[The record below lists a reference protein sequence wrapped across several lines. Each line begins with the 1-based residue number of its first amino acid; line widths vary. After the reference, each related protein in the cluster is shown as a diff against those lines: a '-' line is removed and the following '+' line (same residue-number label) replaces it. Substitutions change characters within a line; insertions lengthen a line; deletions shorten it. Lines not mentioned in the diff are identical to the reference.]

1 MSQVT
6 RSEGAK
12 DYITVVIGKQLF
24 GIAVTDV
31 QDVFTPQ
38 SITCVP
44 LAPPEVGGVLNLRGR
59 IVTVIDVRGQLGLG
73 ARPAKAASMAVGI
86 DRGGESYGLMIDEV
100 GEVLTL
106 SPTEIERVPETLDPK
121 WRAVSK
127 GVYQLQD
134 TLLVVLDVER
144 LMSFESAQRAA

>member
-1 MSQVT
+1 M
-6 RSEGAK
+6 SEGTGDATQ
-12 DYITVVIGKQLF
+12 DYITVVIGTQLF

-31 QDVFTPQ
+31 QDVFSPQ

-44 LAPPEVGGVLNLRGR
+44 LAPAEVGGVLNLRGR
-59 IVTVIDVRGQLGLG
+59 IVTVIDVRGRLGLG
-73 ARPAKAASMAVGI
+73 TRNDKAPAMAVGI

-106 SPTEIERVPETLDPK
+106 RAEEIERVPETLDAK

-134 TLLVVLDVER
+134 RLMVVLDVER
-144 LMSFESAQRAA
+144 LMSFESALRAA

>member
-1 MSQVT
+1 MASKEATQ
-6 RSEGAK
+6 
-12 DYITVVIGKQLF
+12 DYITALIGTQIF

-31 QDVFTPQ
+31 QDVFSPQ
-38 SITCVP
+38 AVTCVP

-59 IVTVIDVRGQLGLG
+59 IVTVIDVRDRLGLG
-73 ARPAKAASMAVGI
+73 ARNGKAPAMAVGI

-106 SPTEIERVPETLDPK
+106 RTEDIERVPETLDAK
-121 WRAVSK
+121 WRNVSK

-134 TLLVVLDVER
+134 RLLVVLDVER
-144 LMSFESAQRAA
+144 LMSFESALRAA